1 METGQFLYMKYRVG
15 MRKNKAITSGDGSC
29 MITAITSNTILKS
42 KTKPK
47 RLGKESLSNLPWQ
60 LKKPYLLSNLTL
72 CIDLIIK
79 GTLKIVAQN
88 ITPAISPSSLKYC
101 DTAVPMVIPS
111 QNIIFQK
118 LSLLSRAFIQFIV
131 TYVFRVYNRIVTTL
145 KLLLKKIKSVALIAV
160 IIFLNPVANAQG
172 LKSLI
177 SDIEKQ
183 YSIPQGL
190 LHSIAL
196 VESQMNPHA
205 INVEGKAIISSSKT
219 AALKVIEH
227 YRSLGVTNIDIG
239 VMQINYRWHGKEFTN
254 LSEMLEVNNNIE
266 YAAKLLSSLYKEHGS
281 WHKATRLY
289 HSATPKYHKQYSKKI
304 ITAWL
309 RN

>member
-47 RLGKESLSNLPWQ
+47 RLGKESFNDLPCQ

-118 LSLLSRAFIQFIV
+118 LSLLSRALIQFIA
-131 TYVFRVYNRIVTTL
+131 TYIFKIHKAIIL
-145 KLLLKKIKSVALIAV
+145 LSGSLLKGINNIVLI
-160 IIFLNPVANAQG
+160 ITILSLHSVANAQD

-177 SDIEKQ
+177 SNMEKQ
-183 YSIPQGL
+183 YKIPQGL
-190 LHSIAL
+190 LHSIAM
-196 VESQMNPHA
+196 VESQINPYA

-239 VMQINYRWHGKEFTN
+239 VMQVNYRWHGKEFAN
-254 LSEMLEVNNNIE
+254 LEEMLDVNNNIE

-289 HSATPKYHKQYSKKI
+289 HSATPEHHKKYSKKI
-304 ITAWL
+304 IMAWL
-309 RN
+309 KG